1 MRTTLL
7 CLLAALA
14 ANALFGWWG
23 RSTFVPLGLVV
34 VGGLLL
40 SILLGVLAAVIHGFS
55 KRTPDRDTRLTLRML
70 LVGVVFFSSTLL
82 GLPVVQRLIKADVA
96 ATRTEVE
103 NLAAALERYHTQHG
117 RYPEALDE
125 RILTTPHPAC
135 CAAASL
141 TAPTAPAMSS
151 ASASRATRWRAR
163 STAARTGPGGWT
175 EGRTSDFPF
184 VPLYLCA
191 AVPSPCPFLSAPDL
205 V

>member
-82 GLPVVQRLIKADVA
+82 GLPLVQRLIKADVA

-103 NLAAALERYHTQHG
+103 NLAAALERYYTQHG

-125 RILTTPHPAC
+125 RILTTPLSPLLRGRESYRSHGTSYVFRIRIPGNPVAGEIYR
-135 CAAASL
+135 SQDR
-141 TAPTAPAMSS
+141 T
-151 ASASRATRWRAR
+151 WRL
-163 STAARTGPGGWT
+163 
-175 EGRTSDFPF
+175 D
-184 VPLYLCA
+184 
-191 AVPSPCPFLSAPDL
+191 
-205 V
+205 